1 MSETTRTREEIESEI
16 RGLEQLMRSH
26 DYIGTKIAMGRATR
40 EEYAE
45 QIAQSEE
52 WAQRVDQLRRELD
65 ELDEEE

>member
-1 MSETTRTREEIESEI
+1 MAERTREEIESEI
-16 RGLEQLMRSH
+16 RGLQQLMATH

-52 WAQRVDQLRRELD
+52 WAQRVDELRKELD
-65 ELDEEE
+65 ELEG

>member
-16 RGLEQLMRSH
+16 RGLEQLMKSH

-52 WAQRVDQLRRELD
+52 WAQRVDELRKELD
-65 ELDEEE
+65 ELEG

>member
-1 MSETTRTREEIESEI
+1 MANEQRSREEIEAEI
-16 RGLEQLMRSH
+16 RGLEQLMKSH

-52 WAQRVDQLRRELD
+52 WAQRVDELRKELED
-65 ELDEEE
+65 LDA